1 MEAQGR
7 EDRNFGLPFLV
18 NRLRRASIRAI
29 MMTMR
34 DGLVLCFLAALGSAS
49 AQTPAAPKPFK
60 ATAQLGVPY
69 VIGAESIVIGTKQKM
84 ELASEREVTLDSA
97 ELSLLFPNRHEN
109 VFAKAGEK
117 LLILRG
123 SIRNHEKTSTARLT
137 STESIGLRLWQAY
150 KGPGKFS
157 FVGTFNP
164 STLEYISKQLKP
176 GDSEKFVAV
185 WRIPAD
191 LTDFHFGLMYDV
203 PKKIAWY
210 DLAPAMGRIRSTF
223 ATPDAIG
230 ATDSAKVAPGETFDL
245 GPLEIRMGGVSEP
258 ETVAGMRRSGTGHRY
273 VVNLT
278 VTNRLLLPARWG
290 WQYVKAELVAADG
303 SVLKAYPDI
312 IDLGTDR
319 SWYGDINPGTSM
331 TARFL
336 FPSDTAKDP
345 RALRLTLPDAGR
357 TVEAAFNP

>member
-1 MEAQGR
+1 
-7 EDRNFGLPFLV
+7 
-18 NRLRRASIRAI
+18 
-29 MMTMR
+29 MR
-34 DGLVLCFLAALGSAS
+34 DGLLLCFLAALAS

-69 VIGAESIVIGTKQKM
+69 VIGAESIVIGSKQKL

-97 ELSLLFPNRHEN
+97 ELSLVFPNRQEN
-109 VFAKAGEK
+109 VFARAGEK
-117 LLILRG
+117 LLFLRG

-150 KGPGKFS
+150 KGPGKFK
-157 FVGTFNP
+157 FVGTFDP

-176 GDSEKFVAV
+176 GDSAKFVSV

-191 LTDFHFGLMYDV
+191 LTDFRFGLMYETPRKV
-203 PKKIAWY
+203 AWY
-210 DLAPAMGRIRSTF
+210 DLAPAVGRIRSTF
-223 ATPDAIG
+223 ATPDGIG
-230 ATDSAKVAPGETFDL
+230 ATDSAKVAQGETFDL

-258 ETVAGMRRSGTGHRY
+258 ETVAGARRPAAGHRY
-273 VVNLT
+273 VVSLT
-278 VTNRLLLPARWG
+278 VANRFLLPARWG
-290 WQYVKAELVAADG
+290 WQYVTAELLAADG

-312 IDLGTDR
+312 IDLATDR

-336 FPSDTAKDP
+336 FPSDSAKHP

-357 TVEAAFNP
+357 TVEAALNP

>member
-1 MEAQGR
+1 
-7 EDRNFGLPFLV
+7 
-18 NRLRRASIRAI
+18 
-29 MMTMR
+29 MR
-34 DGLVLCFLAALGSAS
+34 DGLLLCFLAALAS
-49 AQTPAAPKPFK
+49 AQTPAPPKPFK

-69 VIGAESIVIGTKQKM
+69 VIGAESIVIGSKEKL

-97 ELSLLFPNRHEN
+97 ELSLVFPNRQEN
-109 VFAKAGEK
+109 VFARAGEK
-117 LLILRG
+117 LLLLRG

-150 KGPGKFS
+150 KGPGKFK
-157 FVGTFNP
+157 FVGTFDP
-164 STLEYISKQLKP
+164 STLEYISRQLKP
-176 GDSEKFVAV
+176 GDSAKFVAV
-185 WRIPAD
+185 WRIPVD
-191 LTDFHFGLMYDV
+191 LTDFRFGLRYDT

-210 DLAPAMGRIRSTF
+210 DLAPTIGRIRSTF
-223 ATPDAIG
+223 ATPDGIG
-230 ATDSAKVAPGETFDL
+230 AADSAKVPSGATFDL
-245 GPLEIRMGGVSEP
+245 GALEIRMDGVSEP
-258 ETVAGMRRSGTGHRY
+258 ESVAGTRRPAAGHRY

-290 WQYVKAELVAADG
+290 WQYVTAELLAADG

-312 IDLGTDR
+312 IDLATDR
-319 SWYGDINPGTSM
+319 SWYGDSNSGTSM

-336 FPSDTAKDP
+336 FPSDTAKSP